1 MAGHHPLTVFQGEG
15 RSAQGTSPFTQ
26 LPRQTTADDAGDADQ
41 AGAQHNQAGRL
52 RNGADD
58 TAGERREARSA
69 IVGVGEVH
77 AEERAVPVLIVA
89 LLATNGIRAEGVA
102 VERAIRVVGI
112 VRNHGEPV
120 LRAAAQVYVHAVNF
134 VTIFDE
140 AEAVAAGR
148 RLGHRAGARSYQ
160 GAAVAF
166 RDASADFP
174 VTGGGVQDAQVV

>member
-1 MAGHHPLTVFQGEG
+1 
-15 RSAQGTSPFTQ
+15 
-26 LPRQTTADDAGDADQ
+26 
-41 AGAQHNQAGRL
+41 
-52 RNGADD
+52 
-58 TAGERREARSA
+58 
-69 IVGVGEVH
+69 
-77 AEERAVPVLIVA
+77 
-89 LLATNGIRAEGVA
+89 GIRAEGVA

-120 LRAAAQVYVHAVNF
+120 LRAAAQVYVQAVNF

-148 RLGHRAGARSYQ
+148 SLGHRAGARSYQ

-174 VTGGGVQDAQVV
+174 VTGGGVQAAQVVGEQTSGGSARIQCEVLVGGRAVGAAGDNGVGLVRQAIGIRVVRIKIATIKQAIRTALRQGKCAEEQDEQGQPSNFLHLVSS